1 MVLLVFMSLHHHLQ
15 AQSLIIELKSSGGN
29 ETEQLS
35 DISKLYFENGTLVRD
50 LVDGS
55 TKSNE
60 IASIRK
66 VYFGDVSKTRD
77 TNFSPLSFFPNP
89 ADQYISIAEVPTS
102 SALLTIYNVQGKK
115 VLVQTLNNGE
125 STTID
130 ISRLPA
136 GVYFLVTESY
146 KSKLIRL

>member
-1 MVLLVFMSLHHHLQ
+1 MMLLVFMSLHHLQ
-15 AQSLIIELKSSGGN
+15 AQSLIIEFKSSGGN

-60 IASIRK
+60 IAGIRK
-66 VYFGDVSKTRD
+66 VYFGNVSKTRD

-89 ADQYISIAEVPTS
+89 ADQYISIAEVPAS
-102 SALLTIYNVQGKK
+102 SALLTIYNVQGRK
-115 VLVQTLNNGE
+115 VLVQTLNSSE

-136 GVYFLVTESY
+136 GIYFLVTESY